1 MPLLEADGP
10 PGPVERVVGDLFRGM
25 SRRTPVTTGISG
37 LPIDTNGITIPLV
50 CRCDPNAEGGMGMRL
65 SRAERRQQTHE
76 ELVTAAEACFVG
88 RGFHATSVDEV
99 AERAGYT
106 KGAVYSNFASK
117 EDLFFAVYQR
127 RVEQVLTEVVPG
139 LREAG
144 PERALDWL
152 AATTIQRR
160 DSDDGWLAVFF
171 EFWAHVLRHPELR
184 DRFAAIHASFLEPL
198 TDAVRQLADDRGF
211 ALPSDVTATQ
221 VALAWNAMEVGLGL
235 ERLTQP
241 QTVDVVLARRMGRL
255 LLDAAFGATQL
266 SAGSDGTQQ
275 DRRIR

>member
-1 MPLLEADGP
+1 
-10 PGPVERVVGDLFRGM
+10 
-25 SRRTPVTTGISG
+25 
-37 LPIDTNGITIPLV
+37 
-50 CRCDPNAEGGMGMRL
+50 MGMRL

-76 ELVTAAEACFVG
+76 ELVTAAETCFVG

-106 KGAVYSNFASK
+106 KGAVYSHFVSK

-127 RVEQVLTEVVPG
+127 RVEQVLTDVVPG
-139 LREAG
+139 MREAG

-152 AATTIQRR
+152 ATVTIQRR

-171 EFWAHVLRHPELR
+171 EFWAHVLRHPKLR

-198 TDAVRQLADDRGF
+198 TDAVRQLAVDRGS

-255 LLDAAFGATQL
+255 LLDAALGATQL